1 MDTEFDSIKVF
12 EVNNNNINYYTA
24 IIPPIAVNEQEFGAV
39 AVIFEADLCIGVTF
53 PSTKIG

>member
-24 IIPPIAVNEQEFGAV
+24 IIPPIAVNEQEFRA

-53 PSTKIG
+53 PSAKIG